1 MANKNVA
8 LPSKLKVIGA
18 SLDRALQEDGVIL
31 TTERINIRA
40 EDGTCEMQIVVK
52 GDDVGVFEIG
62 TILTMRLTQVPD

>member
-8 LPSKLKVIGA
+8 LPSKLKVVGT
-18 SLDRALQEDGVIL
+18 SLDRALQPEGGTIV
-31 TTERINIRA
+31 TERINIRA

-62 TILTMRLTQVPD
+62 TLLTMRLTQVTD

>member
-40 EDGTCEMQIVVK
+40 EDW
-52 GDDVGVFEIG
+52 DVRDADRGQ
-62 TILTMRLTQVPD
+62 R